1 MIVDELENS
10 ADKES
15 EDDDNS
21 SDEKMALIIFLF
33 LTTVMNLYMVLP
45 LDSVKYV
52 TSKKRLV
59 VWTKNL
65 DFFLF
70 FEMVSLRDARLR
82 KRRSDHVVTF

>member
-1 MIVDELENS
+1 MIILVM
-10 ADKES
+10 K
-15 EDDDNS
+15 
-21 SDEKMALIIFLF
+21 KMALIIFLF

-70 FEMVSLRDARLR
+70 FEMVSLRDARKR
-82 KRRSDHVVTF
+82 KRTSDHVVTF